1 MFKNI
6 YTCILFNNHA
16 DTINILILLRE
27 QKLLTLSP
35 NDTVQNKSL
44 HVRNSSE
51 HLMVVTN

>member
-1 MFKNI
+1 MYIN
-6 YTCILFNNHA
+6 YFNNRA
-16 DTINILILLRE
+16 ETINILILLRE

-35 NDTVQNKSL
+35 DDTAKNKSL